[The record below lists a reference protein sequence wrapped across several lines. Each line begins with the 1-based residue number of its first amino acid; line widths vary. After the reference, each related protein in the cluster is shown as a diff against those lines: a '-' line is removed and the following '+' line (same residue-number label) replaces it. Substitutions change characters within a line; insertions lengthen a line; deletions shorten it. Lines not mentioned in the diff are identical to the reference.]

1 MPPRFRGHRRGKT
14 WDQRAAR
21 VLCLAL
27 AMIGVLPFVGTLVFR
42 SSFIR
47 SWAARESQ
55 SLLRNEGIVAT
66 YAPRLRLWPVAVE
79 LDHVRVESSDR
90 GAPPALECARIL
102 VRPKLFALLSGKLVV
117 DEIDLDEPRLRAVM
131 RGGHLVSLTLPDQP
145 ATTGPGRAPFTSIA
159 VTEGFVDLDVDG
171 TRIAARSIDLDATAE
186 DDPVHGSSFELAFRT
201 GQASVHH
208 ERVRSDGTIA
218 SDDDALCSLEGRVR
232 VDPDAVLVR
241 RFEGIGAADLDAA
254 PGTPPP
260 CDVPTSDKRRV
271 EVSLGHLRVQ
281 LPKSPGDLP
290 RLDGHIHAR
299 MPLALA
305 ERATRLPETDGWVG
319 LDADVRYDRDT
330 ILPDVKGV
338 LEAHDVRVAQYS
350 FAQDLRSEILIRRN
364 IVESPTTTI
373 RFAKG
378 TVTLTDTVVDPLT
391 HGGRLERTRL
401 DVAGVDFTA
410 LLRDL
415 GVHPSSWVAWDVRE
429 IHGAMFSGTFA
440 PLRVDGDFTA
450 KTYSFGVYDRPA
462 EDPARQRLI
471 GFSEAQLA
479 AHLGVRPDGIKFMD
493 VRAKL
498 PRSQIDGAFVSI
510 GFHNELRVE
519 VPRMRADLD
528 DVSPIGSVPMHGM
541 LEATARV
548 GGTFS
553 RPEPEG
559 DIQSATAFV
568 IADLELGDLT
578 AGHVKVDTTIPE
590 VDIASVIAKRRSS
603 VYQVPTAKLR
613 FGGTRGFIVDAVAAS
628 DAFWLTD
635 LLSMFALDDDPRF
648 EGINASIGT
657 RARVHV
663 SVGGPEDACGGGYVT
678 VDAKAQLADVSAF
691 GERFE
696 RGNADMTLR
705 WFDRQRGISGADL
718 DVPSFVLEKTAA
730 PAGERTGATGAI
742 LGSASIRRG
751 GELSA
756 NIIVGGVPLSRVNA
770 FGAFASQIEGNLS
783 GVAHMSGQLDDFHPD
798 AGVVARAELDVAGTR
813 VRGVPLGDSH
823 LDVRFTHHLA
833 EPHGHAGRTKCD
845 APISPPFDKAA
856 FAADATSHGDWT
868 INGALLGEAVHLG
881 DVVITRARSPHAT
894 GRVSFRGLDL
904 GSAIRASSPR
914 EPGNDGEANAGVVPI
929 EGQFSGELI
938 ADDVSIL
945 EPSKSRVRLIMG
957 PTQVSRGGQTLTLK
971 PPATP
976 IVVDAD
982 ALTIPPLEVTLE
994 TKDGFRGG
1002 FVLTGGATRISAE
1015 PELALEAQ
1023 LAPIDMAVLPSIVP
1037 DVVRASGRVQG
1048 SLRVTGHPRS
1058 PVIAGELHA
1067 AADDIEIRGL
1077 PSTITDLHI
1086 DARASSDEVTASA
1099 LGKFAGGSVAFEGTM
1114 PLHGLALG
1122 PLDSHITARSVHLTP
1137 VDGVTAAFDAD
1148 LSLSYDHKPTGTG
1161 GATLPHVTGDV
1172 TLANFSYTRPVT
1184 FNLDLTSTRAK
1195 RTKVDAYDPALDF
1208 IAFDVRVRSRTPLVM
1223 KNNLVEV
1230 QLAIDSGALEVA
1242 GTNQRLGLRGVLRTL
1257 AGGRFHF
1264 QASEFEV
1271 QQGFIRF
1278 EDPTR
1283 IAPNVD
1289 ITAVTE
1295 YRRYTD
1301 TSAGAAAGAGA
1312 GVGPTAASTGST
1324 RGGSLWRITLHA
1336 FGDADNVRIEMTS
1349 EPALSQEDIVLLLMV
1364 GMTRAELDQLQASGI
1379 GESVALN
1386 VLGAASGADRAVKQA
1401 LPIIDDFRFGSAYS
1415 TVTGKTEPQLTVGK
1429 RLTNDLRASVTA
1441 GLSEDRELRS
1451 DIEWRLNN
1459 RLSLQGSYDNINDVS
1474 SSTLGNLGVDLRWRF
1489 EFE

>member
-1 MPPRFRGHRRGKT
+1 M
-14 WDQRAAR
+14 
-21 VLCLAL
+21 V
-27 AMIGVLPFVGTLVFR
+27 GVLPFVGTLIFR
-42 SSFIR
+42 SSFVR
-47 SWAARESQ
+47 AWAARESQ
-55 SLLRNEGIVAT
+55 SLLRSEGIVAT
-66 YAPRLRLWPVAVE
+66 YSPRLRLWPVAVE
-79 LDHVRVESSDR
+79 LDRVRVESNDR
-90 GAPPALECARIL
+90 GAPLALECGRIL

-117 DEIDLDEPRLRAVM
+117 DEIDLDEPRLHAVVRAGRIVN
-131 RGGHLVSLTLPDQP
+131 LTLPESP
-145 ATTGPGRAPFTSIA
+145 PSPGGPGRAPFTAIA
-159 VTEGFVDLDVDG
+159 VTEGLIDLDVDG

-186 DDPVHGSSFELAFRT
+186 DDPVRGSSFELAFRT
-201 GQASVHH
+201 GSATIHH
-208 ERVRSDGTIA
+208 ERGRSDGTIA
-218 SDDDALCSLEGRVR
+218 SDDDALCSVEGRVR
-232 VDPDAVLVR
+232 VDPDAILVR
-241 RFEGIGAADLDAA
+241 RFDGVGSADLDAA
-254 PGTPPP
+254 PGAPPP
-260 CDVPTSDKRRV
+260 CDVPAGDKRRV
-271 EVSLGHLRVQ
+271 ELSLGHFHVQ
-281 LPKSPGDLP
+281 LPKNAGELP
-290 RLDGHIHAR
+290 RVDGHIRAR

-305 ERATRLPETDGWVG
+305 ERAIQLPETDGWVG
-319 LDADVRYDRDT
+319 VDADVRYDRDT

-338 LEAHDVRVAQYS
+338 LEAHDVRVAQYA
-350 FAQDLRSEILIRRN
+350 FAQELRSELVIRRN
-364 IVESPTTTI
+364 VVESPITTI
-373 RFAKG
+373 RLAGG
-378 TVTLTDTVVDPLT
+378 TVTLTGTVVDPLT

-401 DVAGVDFTA
+401 DVSGVDFTA

-415 GVHPSSWVAWDVRE
+415 GVHPRSWVAWDIRE
-429 IHGAMFSGTFA
+429 IHA
-440 PLRVDGDFTA
+440 PLLSGSLLPLKIDGDFTA
-450 KTYSFGVYDRPA
+450 KTNSFGVYDRPA
-462 EDPARQRLI
+462 EDPARQRLV

-493 VRAKL
+493 IHAKL
-498 PRSQIDGAFVSI
+498 PRSQLDGAFVSI
-510 GFHNELRVE
+510 GFHNDLRVD
-519 VPRMRADLD
+519 VPKMRADLD
-528 DVSPIGSVPMHGM
+528 DLSPIGSVPMHGI
-541 LEATARV
+541 LDATARV
-548 GGTFS
+548 NGTFS

-559 DIQSATAFV
+559 DIHSATGFV
-568 IADLELGDLT
+568 IADLELGDLS

-590 VDIASVIAKRRSS
+590 VDISSVHAKRRSS
-603 VYQVPTAKLR
+603 PYEVPTAKLR
-613 FGGTRGFIVDAVAAS
+613 FGGTSGFTVDAVASS
-628 DAFWLTD
+628 DALWLTD
-635 LLSMFALDDDPRF
+635 LLSIFALDDDPRF
-648 EGINASIGT
+648 EGFNGSIGT

-678 VDAKAQLADVSAF
+678 VDAKGQLADVTAF

-696 RGNADMTLR
+696 RGNADMSLH
-705 WFDRQRGISGADL
+705 WFDRQRGISGAD
-718 DVPSFVLEKTAA
+718 VEVRSFVLEKMVP
-730 PAGERTGATGAI
+730 PAGERAGATGAV

-751 GELSA
+751 GDLSA
-756 NIIVGGVPLSRVNA
+756 NVMFGGVPLSRVNA
-770 FGAFASQIEGNLS
+770 LGSFAPQVEGSVS
-783 GVAHMSGQLDDFHPD
+783 GVAHVTGQLDEFRPN
-798 AGVVARAELDVAGTR
+798 AGLVARTQIDVAGTR

-823 LDVRFTHHLA
+823 LDVRLTHKLA
-833 EPHGHAGRTKCD
+833 APTGHIGKTRCD
-845 APISPPFDKAA
+845 APIAPPFDKAA
-856 FAADATSHGDWT
+856 YANDVTSHGDWT
-868 INGALLGEAVHLG
+868 INGALFGETVYLG

-904 GSAIRASSPR
+904 GSAIRAASPR
-914 EPGNDGEANAGVVPI
+914 DANAENEGNASAVPI
-929 EGQFSGELI
+929 GGQLSGDLF

-945 EPSKSRVRLIMG
+945 EPAKSRAHFVVG

-971 PPATP
+971 PPLTP
-976 IVVDAD
+976 IVIDGD
-982 ALTIPPLEVTLE
+982 ALTIPPLEVALE
-994 TKDGFRGG
+994 TKEGFHGG
-1002 FVLTGGATRISAE
+1002 FVLTGGATRISGE
-1015 PELALEAQ
+1015 PELALEAE
-1023 LAPIDMAVLPSIVP
+1023 LTPIDMAVLPSLVP
-1037 DVVRASGRVQG
+1037 DVERASGQVQG
-1048 SLRVTGHPRS
+1048 TLRITGHPHA
-1058 PVIAGELHA
+1058 PVISGELHA
-1067 AADDIEIRGL
+1067 VADDIGIHGL
-1077 PSTITDLHI
+1077 PSAITDARI
-1086 DARASSDEVTASA
+1086 DARASSDEVTATGV
-1099 LGKFAGGSVAFEGTM
+1099 GKFAGGSVSFEGRM
-1114 PLHGLALG
+1114 PVHGLVLG
-1122 PLDSHITARSVHLTP
+1122 PLDSRITARSVHLTP
-1137 VDGVTAAFDAD
+1137 IDGVTAAFDAD
-1148 LSLSYDHKPTGTG
+1148 LALNYEHKATGP
-1161 GATLPHVTGDV
+1161 GAAALPHITGDV
-1172 TLANFSYTRPVT
+1172 TLAAFSYTRPVT

-1195 RTKVDAYDPALDF
+1195 RTKVDAYDPALDL
-1208 IAFDVRVRSRTPLVM
+1208 IAFDVRVHSPPPLVM

-1230 QLAIDSGALEVA
+1230 QLAIESGALEVT
-1242 GTNQRLGLRGVLRTL
+1242 GTNQRIGLRGVLRTL

-1386 VLGAASGADRAVKQA
+1386 VLGAATGADRAVKQA

-1459 RLSLQGSYDNINDVS
+1459 KLSVQGSYDNINDVS